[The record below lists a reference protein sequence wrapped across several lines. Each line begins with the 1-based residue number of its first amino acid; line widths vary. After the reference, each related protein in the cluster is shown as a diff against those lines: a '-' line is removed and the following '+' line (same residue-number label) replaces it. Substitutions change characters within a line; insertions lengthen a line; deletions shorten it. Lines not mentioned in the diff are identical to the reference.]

1 MYEMKGISPSIS
13 LARLILTQ
21 QLIYKSKIKKHD
33 ISLDIFVSDSSEARN
48 LPELEKKHF
57 SYIRIHTLYLYQILV
72 YLCCSKSNNVWRSE
86 PYHRGKKISTLI
98 DDWENIIQYGKN
110 SSKARHLLL
119 TSAIR
124 FIL

>member
-72 YLCCSKSNNVWRSE
+72 YLCCSKSNNV
-86 PYHRGKKISTLI
+86 
-98 DDWENIIQYGKN
+98 
-110 SSKARHLLL
+110 
-119 TSAIR
+119 
-124 FIL
+124 